1 MKGAAQLRYETT
13 GAGHKR
19 VIPLLENKDCCPA
32 LIEGKSFEVMNL
44 GGLAHL
50 SFQRTEAAPS
60 FAVFEGW
67 AAEARRRTLP
77 GLLPSTARGVAH
89 SLKLP
94 RVRRKHNTENCSMP
108 TAPARAPVRALPD
121 CDACSA
127 TCPHACLRSTPQN
140 HRTAAATCGLRS
152 MRPPTAGSGRT
163 HCACANLAEPSARS
177 AVLTPASR

>member
-1 MKGAAQLRYETT
+1 MNIGVVFDAGSAAYASVRIEFF
-13 GAGHKR
+13 R
-19 VIPLLENKDCCPA
+19 SLLENKDCCPA

-108 TAPARAPVRALPD
+108 T
-121 CDACSA
+121 
-127 TCPHACLRSTPQN
+127 
-140 HRTAAATCGLRS
+140 
-152 MRPPTAGSGRT
+152 
-163 HCACANLAEPSARS
+163 
-177 AVLTPASR
+177 

>member
-1 MKGAAQLRYETT
+1 MLPANATKPLSNSKLRVNGMCNFSSANCQKLSGNACDEW
-13 GAGHKR
+13 AFASRLDRRFLK
-19 VIPLLENKDCCPA
+19 VPN
-32 LIEGKSFEVMNL
+32 

-50 SFQRTEAAPS
+50 SPQRTEAAPS

-108 TAPARAPVRALPD
+108 TAPARAPVRA
-121 CDACSA
+121 
-127 TCPHACLRSTPQN
+127 
-140 HRTAAATCGLRS
+140 
-152 MRPPTAGSGRT
+152 
-163 HCACANLAEPSARS
+163 
-177 AVLTPASR
+177 